1 MVDMVRL
8 ILVIDGWDRGSH
20 PMKKNEF
27 GVWEIVVPA
36 KNGQPAI
43 PHNSKIKVR
52 PVHPLRAYHSCIPL
66 VHSTRAYLSCICTAL
81 HRMHTAWLSFA
92 DIVGL

>member
-1 MVDMVRL
+1 
-8 ILVIDGWDRGSH
+8 
-20 PMKKNEF
+20 MKKNEF

-52 PVHPLRAYHSCIPL
+52 PVHPLRAYHSCIPF
-66 VHSTRAYLSCICTAL
+66 VHLHCTAPHAYSL
-81 HRMHTAWLSFA
+81 A
-92 DIVGL
+92 IIC

>member
-1 MVDMVRL
+1 MVRL
-8 ILVIDGWDRGSH
+8 TLVIDGWDRGSH

-36 KNGQPAI
+36 KNGQQAI

-66 VHSTRAYLSCICTAL
+66 VHTFRASALHCTACIQPGYHL
-81 HRMHTAWLSFA
+81 LTLWDYRSP
-92 DIVGL
+92 